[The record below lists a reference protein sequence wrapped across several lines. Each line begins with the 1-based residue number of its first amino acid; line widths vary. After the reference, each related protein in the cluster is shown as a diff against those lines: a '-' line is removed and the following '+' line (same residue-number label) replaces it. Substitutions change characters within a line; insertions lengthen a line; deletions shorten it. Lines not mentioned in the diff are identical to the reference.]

1 MRRAIY
7 KTEENMW
14 CSLSCVRRRSNAKRR
29 LFARRA
35 PGMRRGGLIRTADP
49 CNATPAPRPRCRS
62 LGLCIRT
69 APSAARVRRLGSYV
83 EGFIMVLADVCLT
96 AARRRWRKAKG
107 SPESPS
113 LAQVLSCAPKQVT
126 SRPAAKPSLA
136 CAPRSTEAY
145 MASACT
151 VSAGHHGART
161 TRAIR
166 SGRSHR
172 SSRRRTAC

>member
-1 MRRAIY
+1 MCETAFKRETAV
-7 KTEENMW
+7 
-14 CSLSCVRRRSNAKRR
+14 VRSAGSGD
-29 LFARRA
+29 A
-35 PGMRRGGLIRTADP
+35 PSGPDPDRGP
-49 CNATPAPRPRCRS
+49 CNTGPHGRGVA
-62 LGLCIRT
+62 LCLCIRHGTWLMHDGIRT
-69 APSAARVRRLGSYV
+69 APSAARVRRLGSCV

-136 CAPRSTEAY
+136 CAPRGSEAY
-145 MASACT
+145 MASART

>member
-1 MRRAIY
+1 
-7 KTEENMW
+7 MW

-35 PGMRRGGLIRTADP
+35 PGMRRRGRIRTAAP
-49 CNATPAPRPRCRS
+49 ATPARTAAVS
-62 LGLCIRT
+62 LSVCVYAMVDGIRT
-69 APSAARVRRLGSYV
+69 APSAARVRRLGSCV

-136 CAPRSTEAY
+136 CAPRGSEAY
-145 MASACT
+145 MASART